1 MKTRDIKKM
10 FDLADK
16 ALPIQE
22 DRKLQTMEK
31 MLGELEKQRCP
42 VESMKHILFNQFLYM
57 DKRVFYVYCIL
68 IFIALVSMI
77 AFRYIQI
84 DTKEIITF
92 CNVGA
97 GIISVT
103 AISLLDKMF
112 FGKMA
117 ELNACCYFSTKQSI
131 ATFMIGV
138 ESVNLVMLLIV
149 MLYVGTYWNIA
160 IFQLAIYMLTPFI
173 FSNIVAIGILS
184 SNVGRR
190 SPYALFVCGIFL
202 TIGNITLSAIPSVF
216 FITSIGIWFFIC
228 VSMVIFFLIEISYFF
243 RKVEKGELLCMN

>member
-1 MKTRDIKKM
+1 MKTHDIKKM
-10 FDLADK
+10 FDLADN

-22 DRKLQTMEK
+22 DRKQQTLDK
-31 MLGELEKQRCP
+31 MFGELEKQRCP

-57 DKRVFYVYCIL
+57 DKTVFYVYCIL
-68 IFIALVSMI
+68 ICIALVSMI

-84 DTKEIITF
+84 DAKEIITF

-97 GIISVT
+97 GIISVA

-117 ELNACCYFSTKQSI
+117 ELSACCYFSTKQSI
-131 ATFMIGV
+131 AAFMICV

-149 MLYVGTYWNIA
+149 MLYVRTYWKIA
-160 IFQLAIYMLTPFI
+160 IFQLAIYILTPFI

-190 SPYALFVCGIFL
+190 STYAFFVCGFFL
-202 TIGNITLSAIPSVF
+202 TMGYIALSAVPSIF
-216 FITSIGIWFFIC
+216 FITSIGIWVFIC
-228 VSMVIFFLIEISYFF
+228 VSMVTFFLIEIRYFF